1 MHQIF
6 VYLAQTKSLGGKMKT
21 RTKIT
26 LTLAVGIG
34 LLISSMGTASASPH
48 YTNWGGSDSFKAE
61 TPTVENTKVIRIK
74 DLDQTSGFSHH
85 ANVDKVQNKE
95 NLSEKFK
102 VLVKDTMAPWINVSP
117 VSVESAEFVPD
128 GRNDG
133 KITRGSDHD
142 MNDSTLSVSDIWT
155 TGGASTMTA
164 LGGLSSIWTTGGTS
178 SVWTSGGVTSI
189 WTSGG
194 LTSIW
199 TSGGVT
205 SVWTDGSPARLFT
218 NFSPFIF

>member
-1 MHQIF
+1 
-6 VYLAQTKSLGGKMKT
+6 MKT

-74 DLDQTSGFSHH
+74 DLGRTSGFSHH
-85 ANVDKVQNKE
+85 ANVDQVQVKE
-95 NLSEKFK
+95 NLSENIE
-102 VLVKDTMAPWINVSP
+102 VSIKDTISPWINVSP
-117 VSVESAEFVPD
+117 VSVESAGTAVKD

-133 KITRGSDHD
+133 KVTRGSDHD
-142 MNDSTLSVSDIWT
+142 MNDITLGVSDIWT
-155 TGGASTMTA
+155 NGGASTMTA
-164 LGGLSSIWTTGGTS
+164 FSGLSSIWTTGGTS
-178 SVWTSGGVTSI
+178 SIWTSGGVTSI

-194 LTSIW
+194 
-199 TSGGVT
+199 VT
-205 SVWTDGSPARLFT
+205 SVWTNGSATRLFA

>member
-1 MHQIF
+1 
-6 VYLAQTKSLGGKMKT
+6 MKT

-26 LTLAVGIG
+26 LTLVVGMG

-48 YTNWGGSDSFKAE
+48 YTDWTGTGSLKAE
-61 TPTVENTKVIRIK
+61 VTNVENTKVIRIK
-74 DLDQTSGFSHH
+74 DLGRTSGFSDH
-85 ANVDKVQNKE
+85 AKVDKVQVKE
-95 NLSEKFK
+95 NLSENIK
-102 VLVKDTMAPWINVSP
+102 VTIKDTMEPWINVGP

-164 LGGLSSIWTTGGTS
+164 LGGLSSIWTTGGASTM
-178 SVWTSGGVTSI
+178 TAL
-189 WTSGG
+189 GG
-194 LTSIW
+194 LSSIW

-205 SVWTDGSPARLFT
+205 SVWTDGSPTRLFT

>member
-1 MHQIF
+1 
-6 VYLAQTKSLGGKMKT
+6 MKT

-26 LTLAVGIG
+26 LTLVVGIG

-205 SVWTDGSPARLFT
+205 SVWTDGSPTRLFT

>member
-1 MHQIF
+1 
-6 VYLAQTKSLGGKMKT
+6 MKT
-21 RTKIT
+21 LTKIT

-48 YTNWGGSDSFKAE
+48 YTDWTGTSSLKAE
-61 TPTVENTKVIRIK
+61 VTNVENTKVIRIK
-74 DLDQTSGFSHH
+74 DLGRTSVSSHH

-95 NLSEKFK
+95 NLSENIK

-117 VSVESAEFVPD
+117 VGVESAEFVPD

-133 KITRGSDHD
+133 KINRVSDHD
-142 MNDSTLSVSDIWT
+142 MNDATMGVSDIWT
-155 TGGASTMTA
+155 TGSTASI
-164 LGGLSSIWTTGGTS
+164 STS
-178 SVWTSGGVTSI
+178 SGVNGVWTSGGVTSIWTSGGVTSI

-199 TSGGVT
+199 TSGGTTNIWT
-205 SVWTDGSPARLFT
+205 SGSTTTLFN
-218 NFSPFIF
+218 NFNPFIF

>member
-1 MHQIF
+1 
-6 VYLAQTKSLGGKMKT
+6 MKT

-26 LTLAVGIG
+26 LTLVVGMG

-48 YTNWGGSDSFKAE
+48 YTDWTGTGSLKAE
-61 TPTVENTKVIRIK
+61 VTNFNNTKVTHIK
-74 DLDQTSGFSHH
+74 DLGRTSGFSHH
-85 ANVDKVQNKE
+85 ANVDKVQKKE
-95 NLSEKFK
+95 NLSENIK
-102 VLVKDTMAPWINVSP
+102 VTIKDTMAPWINVSP
-117 VSVESAEFVPD
+117 VSVESAEFIPD

-133 KITRGSDHD
+133 KITLDSDHD
-142 MNDSTLSVSDIWT
+142 MNDITFGVSDIWT
-155 TGGASTMTA
+155 S
-164 LGGLSSIWTTGGTS
+164 GGTT

-199 TSGGVT
+199 TSGGLT
-205 SVWTDGSPARLFT
+205 SIWTNGNATRLFA

>member
-1 MHQIF
+1 
-6 VYLAQTKSLGGKMKT
+6 MKT

-26 LTLAVGIG
+26 LTLAVGMG
-34 LLISSMGTASASPH
+34 LLIGSMGAASASPH
-48 YTNWGGSDSFKAE
+48 YTDWIGTNSLKAE
-61 TPTVENTKVIRIK
+61 VSNVENTKVIHIK
-74 DLDQTSGFSHH
+74 DLGRTSGFSHH
-85 ANVDKVQNKE
+85 ANVDKVQVKE
-95 NLSEKFK
+95 NLSKNIK
-102 VLVKDTMAPWINVSP
+102 VTAKDRIEPWINISP

-142 MNDSTLSVSDIWT
+142 MNDSTLGESDIWT

-164 LGGLSSIWTTGGTS
+164 LGGLSS
-178 SVWTSGGVTSI
+178 VWTSGGVTSI

-194 LTSIW
+194 
-199 TSGGVT
+199 VT
-205 SVWTDGSPARLFT
+205 SVWTNGSATSLFA

>member
-1 MHQIF
+1 
-6 VYLAQTKSLGGKMKT
+6 MKT

-48 YTNWGGSDSFKAE
+48 YTNWGGSDSFRSE
-61 TPTVENTKVIRIK
+61 TPTVGNTKVILIK
-74 DLDQTSGFSHH
+74 DLDQASGFSHH

-95 NLSEKFK
+95 NLRENIK
-102 VLVKDTMAPWINVSP
+102 VSIKDTMDPWINVSP

-155 TGGASTMTA
+155 TGGASTMTG

-178 SVWTSGGVTSI
+178 SVWTSGGGTNI

-199 TSGGVT
+199 TSGGIT
-205 SVWTDGSPARLFT
+205 SVWTDGSPTRLFT
-218 NFSPFIF
+218 KFSPFIF

>member
-1 MHQIF
+1 
-6 VYLAQTKSLGGKMKT
+6 MKT

-48 YTNWGGSDSFKAE
+48 YTNWGGSDSFRSE
-61 TPTVENTKVIRIK
+61 TPTVGNTKVILIK
-74 DLDQTSGFSHH
+74 DLDQASGFSHH

-95 NLSEKFK
+95 NLSENIK
-102 VLVKDTMAPWINVSP
+102 VSIKDTMAPWINVSP
-117 VSVESAEFVPD
+117 VSVESAGTAVKD

-133 KITRGSDHD
+133 KVILGSDHD
-142 MNDSTLSVSDIWT
+142 MNDATMGVSDIWT
-155 TGGASTMTA
+155 TGGTASISTGSGVNDVWTS
-164 LGGLSSIWTTGGTS
+164 GGVTSI
-178 SVWTSGGVTSI
+178 WTSGGVTSI

-199 TSGGVT
+199 TSGGTTNIWT
-205 SVWTDGSPARLFT
+205 SGSTTTLFN
-218 NFSPFIF
+218 NFNPFIF